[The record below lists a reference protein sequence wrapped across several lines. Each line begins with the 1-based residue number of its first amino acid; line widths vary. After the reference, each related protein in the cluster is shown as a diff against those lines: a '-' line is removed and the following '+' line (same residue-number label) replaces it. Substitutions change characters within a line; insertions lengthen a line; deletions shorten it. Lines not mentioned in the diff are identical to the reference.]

1 MRHLFLLATSML
13 LLGTALCRPT
23 VTDLGIPIRSMSI
36 RGSLLVRDPVSGR
49 PVFYSGM
56 YTSTGTGKLIRFDY
70 AENRVEYFELPGTKG
85 AYGLCEG
92 NDGKIYI
99 GTIIPARLFSF
110 DPVSREVVDLGSA
123 AGEEYVFELTT
134 GPDGRVYAATYPGAK
149 VVLYDP
155 AKGRIESLGRM
166 HPTEQYC
173 SSVAVADNGRVFAGI
188 GTHADLIAYDPATG
202 QKKAILPDQYKG
214 DSFCDV
220 GAEGDLVYA
229 QTANVVLIIDANTYA
244 LVREVRHP
252 SGGFV
257 GFHRQ
262 MSGGPILIN
271 GLPGGNVRFN
281 RSTGQLEPCFTPPYS
296 SYDAKTGIAYGRTD
310 GRQIFEA
317 YNVTSGQLLSRV
329 DVSKDGDG
337 MEVFSLGTG
346 PDGCIYGGVVS
357 VLKLFKYDP
366 ATGILQDM
374 GFPIV
379 GQSGELYSLHAHK
392 DKLYLASYSDAMLAV
407 YDPSKPWSPGKTHDS
422 NPRTIGPVGDEQNR
436 PLALTSDAAG
446 RIYIGTVP
454 TYGKMGGA
462 LSIYDPQTDRFEVH
476 RHIIPNQSIVSLTC
490 GLDGWT
496 IYGGSSISNGEGTTP
511 VETRAHFFA
520 WDAKEGKLILDITFP
535 QGTSEI
541 KSLATAPDGRIY
553 GCAGSTL
560 FIFDPAAGEI
570 VHKQSAGAGEIRQM
584 VAWTDGLI
592 YGITDSAV
600 FRMKP
605 ISKPGETVGF
615 ERLHTGGR
623 NVALDS
629 QGRIYF
635 GKGPNLFMLSNLPG
649 FEAPSA
655 DLVIYDDALAPG
667 WTIQASRAEVDLF
680 STDMVSH
687 GACQRISFDR
697 FFTLEYVPPDP
708 WAITLWEYDRLA
720 LSVNPGNGTLTDI
733 QITKTGSGATE
744 SIRIL
749 RAYNITLAPGKWTD
763 VEIPTSHFGW
773 IFGARLES
781 LKIIAQGSGTIYLDS
796 ITLRIVENVLTT
808 GALIILLSLPPLAG
822 RSFLRIGS
830 GHRQRLFCRF
840 SFADAKRKNSTSQ
853 GY

>member
-1 MRHLFLLATSML
+1 
-13 LLGTALCRPT
+13 LLGTGSCQPT
-23 VTDLGIPIRSMSI
+23 ATDLGIPIRSMSI
-36 RGSLLVRDPVSGR
+36 RGSLLVIDPVSGR

-70 AENRVEYFELPGTKG
+70 AQDRVEYFELPDTKG

-92 NDGKIYI
+92 HDGKIYV
-99 GTIIPARLFSF
+99 GTIIGARLFSF
-110 DPVSREVVDLGSA
+110 DPVSRQVVDLGSA
-123 AGEEYVFELTT
+123 SGEEYVFELTT
-134 GPDGRVYAATYPGAK
+134 GPDGRIYGATYPSAK
-149 VVLYDP
+149 VVVYDP
-155 AKGRIESLGRM
+155 AKGTVDSLGRM

-173 SSVAVADNGRVFAGI
+173 SSVAVAGNGRVFAGI

-202 QKKAILPDQYKG
+202 EKRAILPEQYKG

-220 GAEGDLVYA
+220 GAEGDVVYA
-229 QTANVVLIIDANTYA
+229 QTGNVVLIMDANTYA
-244 LVREVRHP
+244 LIMEVRHP

-262 MSGGPILIN
+262 ISGGPILIN

-281 RSTGQLEPCFTPPYS
+281 QSTGQLEPYFTPLYS
-296 SYDAKTGIAYGRTD
+296 PYDAKTGIAYARTQ
-310 GRQIFEA
+310 GRQVFEA
-317 YNVTSGQLLSRV
+317 HNLTSGELLSRV

-379 GQSGELYSLHAHK
+379 GQSGELYSLHTHG

-407 YDPSKPWSPGKTHDS
+407 YDPSRPWSTGTAEGS
-422 NPRTIGPVGDEQNR
+422 NPRTIGPVGEEQNR

-462 LSIYDPQTDRFEVH
+462 LSIYDPETGAFEVH
-476 RHIIPNQSIVSLTC
+476 RHIMPNQSIVSLTC

-496 IYGGSSISNGEGTTP
+496 IYGGSSVDNGEGTTP
-511 VETRAHFFA
+511 VESRAHFFA
-520 WDAKEGKLILDITFP
+520 WDAREGKLMLDIP
-535 QGTSEI
+535 MPPGTSDVD
-541 KSLATAPDGRIY
+541 SLATAPDGLIY

-560 FIFDPAAGEI
+560 FIFDPQAGAI

-584 VAWTDGLI
+584 VAWADGLI
-592 YGITDSAV
+592 YGISENAV

-605 ISKPGETVGF
+605 ISAPGEMVGF
-615 ERLHTGGR
+615 ERLYSGGR
-623 NVALDS
+623 IIALDT

-635 GKGPNLFMLSNLPG
+635 GRGPNLYVLDNLPG
-649 FEAPSA
+649 FRTPTS
-655 DLVIYDDALAPG
+655 DLVIYDDALEPG
-667 WTIQASRAEVDLF
+667 WTIQASRADVDLL
-680 STDMVSH
+680 STDMVSQ
-687 GACQRISFDR
+687 GACQRICFDR
-697 FFTLEYVPPDP
+697 FFTLEYVPPNP
-708 WAITLWEYDRLA
+708 WTITLWEYDCLA
-720 LSVNPGNGTLTDI
+720 FSLNPGNATLKEI
-733 QITKTGSGATE
+733 QVTKTGSGVTE
-744 SIRIL
+744 SISVL
-749 RAYNITLAPGKWTD
+749 KAYNITLAPGRWTD
-763 VEIPTSHFGW
+763 VEIPTAHFGW

-781 LKIIAQGSGTIYLDS
+781 LKIMAQGSGTIYLDS
-796 ITLRIVENVLTT
+796 IALRIGEEALGTLASIVLLGTSLL
-808 GALIILLSLPPLAG
+808 ASRSRKSLAALLSL
-822 RSFLRIGS
+822 RV
-830 GHRQRLFCRF
+830 
-840 SFADAKRKNSTSQ
+840 
-853 GY
+853 